1 MAGFY
6 SPFNQLLGVAVP
18 VLDGYEPDVDELT
31 SEQGQSH
38 LVTMDESAEQ
48 AVLVAIL
55 TTPRVFDDVCDKLVS
70 TDFAV
75 PAHQAIYAAVVAC
88 DTSGR
93 PFDAITVTDEM
104 HRAGTVGLVHGGKYV
119 HDLARAA
126 VQVESLDAHVDI
138 VLNKSLRRRMLEA
151 ARAVGSAAVNPSL
164 SSTDALD
171 IAEQH
176 IFELGQERNEP
187 SLSPL
192 SQVLAKTQAQ
202 MAKARN
208 SSIVGRSTGL
218 ARLDE
223 VTGGLRGGQLIIVAA
238 RPSMGKS
245 VLAMQLAAHIAEVE
259 GLPVPFFSYEM
270 QHEEL
275 GVRLLAARTGISMTD
290 LNRGHIPAHANMDRA
305 FASAVEDLG
314 ELPLLIDDRPPTTV
328 TGLRSEVRRLARR
341 GPLGAVV
348 VDYLQLLEG
357 DPTKRNENRTQEVS
371 YISRVLKLLA
381 VELDVPVIAVS
392 QLSRA
397 SENRP
402 NKRPMLSDL
411 RESGSLEQDANVVL
425 ALYREWVHN
434 RSIDPSHAE
443 ILVLK
448 NRQGALDDFAV
459 DFDGPC
465 ARFKTTSRELM
476 PVGGFGGSG
485 HGSGRDMF

>member
-1 MAGFY
+1 MA
-6 SPFNQLLGVAVP
+6 A
-18 VLDGYEPDVDELT
+18 VLDEYEPDVVEAPRGD
-31 SEQGQSH
+31 GAH
-38 LVTMDESAEQ
+38 LVTVDSNAEQ

-55 TTPRVFDDVCDKLVS
+55 TTPKVYDDVCERLIS

-75 PAHQAIYAAVVAC
+75 PVHQAIYAAIVAC

-104 HRAGTVGLVHGGKYV
+104 HRAGTVGLAHGGKYV
-119 HDLARAA
+119 HELARCA
-126 VQVESLDAHVDI
+126 VQLESLDSHVEI
-138 VLNKSLRRRMLEA
+138 VLEKALRRRMLET
-151 ARAVGSAAVNPSL
+151 ARAVGSAAVDPVL
-164 SSTDALD
+164 SSTDVLD
-171 IAEQH
+171 LAEQH
-176 IFELGQERNEP
+176 IFELGQERHEP

-202 MAKARN
+202 MSKARN
-208 SSIVGRSTGL
+208 SLIVGRSTGL
-218 ARLDE
+218 KRLDE
-223 VTGGLRGGQLIIVAA
+223 VSGGLRGGQLVIVAA

-245 VLAMQLAAHIAEVE
+245 VLAMQLAAHIAQVE

-275 GVRLLAARTGISMTD
+275 GVRLLASFTGISMNE
-290 LNRGHIPAHANMDRA
+290 LNRGQIPQDAGMDKV
-305 FASAVEDLG
+305 FAQAVEDLS

-402 NKRPMLSDL
+402 NKRPMLNDL
-411 RESGSLEQDANVVL
+411 RESGSLEQDANLVL

-434 RSIDPSHAE
+434 RTLDERHAE

-465 ARFKTTSRELM
+465 ARFKNTSRELM
-476 PVGGFGGSG
+476 PHGGGSFG
-485 HGSGRDMF
+485 DGGGYGGGRDFF